1 MLIDDDSGKTP
12 NAANKSRQTYHYF
25 GYYTKELPL
34 PVEFFFPTAMIKK
47 LKGDIFVSTAIK
59 EIVA

>member
-12 NAANKSRQTYHYF
+12 NAANKSRQTYHF

-47 LKGDIFVSTAIK
+47 IEGWHFRKHRYQVI
-59 EIVA
+59 